1 MSENRCTLG
10 RIWRVA
16 PVFFWHRRV
25 SWFLIHRRSFIDAA
39 MKLQFPFIQL
49 PLAFDAQLIA
59 SEVAA
64 LGEASWRPH
73 PQGFP
78 GNSMLPLVAVDGDP
92 ANESFAGAMR
102 PTPALQRCPYLMQVF
117 ASLGAT
123 VGRSRLM
130 RLAGQA
136 EVARHADQGYY
147 WTERVRVHVPIVT
160 QATVRFEC
168 GDAAINMAAGECWIF
183 DTWRQHRVL
192 NDAVESRIHL
202 VVDTVGGGRFW
213 ELVAKGRHQNSPANA
228 ANWQAHRVVPGENL
242 PSPAFETNNVPEV
255 MSPWEL
261 ATHLAFLF
269 NEAIPHPQLPLLQQY
284 ALQLMREWRGLWA
297 EHGPAEEGRPKF
309 RALFDS
315 FATAARTPAQ
325 TVMLRNNTRWY
336 EVLTVMLGHTV
347 VRGTSAGG
355 LADAAAQRVM
365 GDNA

>member
-1 MSENRCTLG
+1 
-10 RIWRVA
+10 
-16 PVFFWHRRV
+16 
-25 SWFLIHRRSFIDAA
+25 

-49 PLAFDAQLIA
+49 PLAFDAQLLA

-136 EVARHADQGYY
+136 EVTRHADQGYY

-160 QATVRFEC
+160 QPTVRFEC
-168 GDAAINMAAGECWIF
+168 GDAVINMAAGEGWIF

-213 ELVAKGRHQNSPANA
+213 ELVSAGRPHHVPRNG
-228 ANWQAHRVVPGENL
+228 WQPQMVAPQSVP
-242 PSPAFETNNVPEV
+242 PPAFACETMNIPTV
-255 MSPWEL
+255 MTPWEMNSHFGL
-261 ATHLAFLF
+261 LF
-269 NEAIPHPQLPLLQQY
+269 ADVLPHPNLVPVQQIT
-284 ALQLMREWRGLWA
+284 MRFMRTWQGLWA
-297 EHGPAEEGRPKF
+297 AYGDRPEGHVHF
-309 RALFDS
+309 RAAVDRYLDEIKRPS
-315 FATAARTPAQ
+315 RQ
-325 TVMLRNNTRWY
+325 LLLRNEILW
-336 EVLTVMLGHTV
+336 
-347 VRGTSAGG
+347 
-355 LADAAAQRVM
+355 AAAMRAIVEKFAVAIDVPQDGMSAAQQRAV
-365 GDNA
+365 GDNG